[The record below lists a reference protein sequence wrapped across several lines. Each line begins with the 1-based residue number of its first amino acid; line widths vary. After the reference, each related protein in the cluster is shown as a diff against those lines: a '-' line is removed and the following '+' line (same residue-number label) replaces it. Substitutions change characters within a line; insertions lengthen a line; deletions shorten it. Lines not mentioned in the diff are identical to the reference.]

1 MKKSQNHGC
10 HVMAKPTG
18 STCNLD
24 CTYCF
29 YLEKHKLYPGKS
41 QVFMNDQTLENY
53 IRQHIEAQPG
63 DTVEFAWQ
71 GGEPTLAGLGFYEKA
86 SQLQKKY
93 ASGKT
98 IQNSLQT
105 NGILL
110 NKVWCEF
117 FQKNQWLIGISID
130 GPAELH
136 DRYRVN
142 RSGKPSHHKV
152 LAAIDLLK
160 HYKVEFNLLVVIN
173 DVNAQHPEMV
183 YSYLK
188 SLGTAHIQ
196 FIPLVER
203 EISSATQNEIR
214 LVGPNFTQQ
223 QAQVT
228 SWSVSANDYGT
239 FLARVF
245 DIWVRNDIGQVYI
258 QLFESTL
265 ATWCDYPALM
275 CVFSEECGH
284 AFALEANGDLYN
296 CDHYVYPEHK
306 LGNINQISLTEMNN
320 DEQAIAF
327 GKDKKSNLS
336 ADCKTC
342 PHLKQCNGGC
352 PKHRFLASSTGQ
364 LNHNYFCT
372 GFKLFFGHSAS
383 YMQVMKD
390 LLQRHRS
397 PVELM
402 AMIARGESTVMK

>member
-1 MKKSQNHGC
+1 MNKSPSYGC

-29 YLEKHKLYPGKS
+29 YLEKHKLYPETA
-41 QVFMNDQTLENY
+41 QVFMNEQTLENY
-53 IRQHIEAQPG
+53 IRQHIDAQPG
-63 DTVEFAWQ
+63 ETVEFAWQ
-71 GGEPTLAGLGFYEKA
+71 GGEPTLAGVGFYEKA
-86 SQLQKKY
+86 CQLQKKY
-93 ASGKT
+93 AGGKT

-110 NKVWCEF
+110 NNKWCEF
-117 FQKNQWLIGISID
+117 FQQNQWLIGISID
-130 GPAELH
+130 GPAALH
-136 DRYRVN
+136 DRYRVS

-152 LAAIDLLK
+152 IAAIALLK
-160 HYKVEFNLLVVIN
+160 RYKVEFNLLVVIN
-173 DVNAQHPEMV
+173 DVNAQHPETV
-183 YSYLK
+183 YRYLK

-203 EISSATQNEIR
+203 DTGRANKDEIR
-214 LVGPNFTQQ
+214 LVGPDFKA

-228 SWSVSANDYGT
+228 PWSVSAKDYGA

-245 DIWVRNDIGQVYI
+245 DIWVRNDIGQIYI

-275 CVFSEECGH
+275 CVFSEKCGH

-306 LGNINQISLTEMNN
+306 LGNINHTSLHEMNN
-320 DEQAIAF
+320 SEHAIAF
-327 GKDKKSNLS
+327 GKHKKSNLS

-342 PHLKQCNGGC
+342 PYLKQCNGGC
-352 PKHRFLASSTGQ
+352 PKHRFTASSTGE
-364 LNHNYFCT
+364 LNHNYFCA
-372 GFKLFFGHSAS
+372 GFKLFFGHSAAG
-383 YMQVMKD
+383 MQVMKD
-390 LLQRHRS
+390 LLQRQRS

-402 AMIARGESTVMK
+402 AMIARSENRVMQ